1 MNLESQDKTP
11 EQSEILHKHNHGHAH
26 HTHGKDVNGGRLIIS
41 IFLNLII
48 TLAEVIGGIL
58 SNSLALLSD
67 ALHNFSD
74 TASLGISYGAR
85 RISKKEADEAKT
97 FGYKRAE
104 IIGAFIN
111 LIILVIVSL
120 YLVQEGIH
128 RFFEPEPINGPI
140 MLIVAIIGLIG
151 NFLTAWL
158 LFKGSKENINIRSA
172 YLHIL
177 SDTLSSVGVII
188 ASILIMYYQIYIVD
202 TLLTIGIAIYILVES
217 YIMLKET
224 ISILMEST
232 PGNLDLEELARDIS
246 TIEGVNNIHHIH
258 IWKIDENNTCLE
270 AHIHIDKRDLDD
282 MEQIK
287 GMVKNRLDKHFNIG
301 HSTLEFEFEKC
312 KEDLN
317 GDCVDLIAAED

>member
-1 MNLESQDKTP
+1 
-11 EQSEILHKHNHGHAH
+11 
-26 HTHGKDVNGGRLIIS
+26 
-41 IFLNLII
+41 
-48 TLAEVIGGIL
+48 
-58 SNSLALLSD
+58 
-67 ALHNFSD
+67 
-74 TASLGISYGAR
+74 
-85 RISKKEADEAKT
+85 
-97 FGYKRAE
+97 
-104 IIGAFIN
+104 
-111 LIILVIVSL
+111 
-120 YLVQEGIH
+120 
-128 RFFEPEPINGPI
+128 
-140 MLIVAIIGLIG
+140 
-151 NFLTAWL
+151 
-158 LFKGSKENINIRSA
+158 
-172 YLHIL
+172 
-177 SDTLSSVGVII
+177 
-188 ASILIMYYQIYIVD
+188 
-202 TLLTIGIAIYILVES
+202 
-217 YIMLKET
+217 MLKET